1 MVKKIWKAGP
11 VFTFLFLFSFTIT
24 FCIAYYGMS
33 LKGQL
38 QAVEQTAKE
47 MDYGYRGDFYVD
59 NFTGGA
65 GIDLPGLDTGII
77 CYMVGAGYE
86 DIVDIKSVYVIMEM
100 NEPMLEPL
108 AEGEGFV
115 KGKEYTMP
123 QCVCG
128 MAWRKYIREEE
139 GKQLLSISEQDCEV
153 AGILKPNG
161 YEDSDWRL
169 FLYGPSMQAEFMDK
183 LFGAEYTFLVDYR
196 AAQENSSEVEK
207 FNNWV
212 LNNFDNPLVCPN
224 MEMVDGEI
232 DLDYKALMSVYQAF
246 FVFMSVFCFFDSA
259 FLTYVWCTQ
268 KLRENMVKRV
278 FGFSMARIWLEGIL
292 ELVTYEAVSLLLSG
306 IFCILVETV
315 KGNTAVFLYT
325 WQHGAALMGTVVF
338 LFTIPLS
345 LINILYLRKIKPA
358 EALKA
363 EE

>member
-38 QAVEQTAKE
+38 QEVEQTATE

-86 DIVDIKSVYVIMEM
+86 DIVDKKSVYVIMEM

-108 AEGEGFV
+108 AEGEGVV

-128 MAWRKYIREEE
+128 MAWMKYIREAE
-139 GKQLLSISEQDCEV
+139 GKQFLSISEHDCEV

-169 FLYGPSMQAEFMDK
+169 FLYGPSMQAEFMDE
-183 LFGAEYTFLVDYR
+183 LFGSEYSFLVDYR
-196 AAQENSSEVEK
+196 AAQEDGREIEK
-207 FNNWV
+207 FNEWV
-212 LNNFDNPLVCPN
+212 QNNFERPAVCRG
-224 MEMVDGEI
+224 MEIVDGGI
-232 DLDYKALMSVYQAF
+232 DLNFKLLMTVYQAF
-246 FVFMSVFCFFDSA
+246 FVFMTAFCFFDCA

-268 KLRENMVKRV
+268 KLRENMIKRV
-278 FGFSMARIWLEGIL
+278 VGFSMTRIWLDGIL

-315 KGNTAVFLYT
+315 RGSTAVFLYT
-325 WQHGAALMGTVVF
+325 WQRGAVLMGAVVL

-345 LINILYLRKIKPA
+345 LINILYLQKIKPA
-358 EALKA
+358 ETLKA